1 MRARYSPAR
10 GLHLLIY
17 TTTIPHVRH
26 YILHRPPN
34 CRSVRPRQSSSASP
48 CVTTTEQ
55 NGKTCFNGYV
65 LCDESKCKCII
76 YFIRHFMFAWYSNR
90 SLDGL
95 VRLTSGGKSNKRD
108 FFFFQRNCR
117 GEKYARTRFF
127 FFVVFKFS
135 PTSWLRPGHDERW
148 LCSSDMFR

>member
-26 YILHRPPN
+26 YILHRPHN

-76 YFIRHFMFAWYSNR
+76 YFYTTFHVCVIFQPVFGWTGSI
-90 SLDGL
+90 D
-95 VRLTSGGKSNKRD
+95 VRREIEQKRFIFFFKEIAGGKNMRRRAS
-108 FFFFQRNCR
+108 FFR
-117 GEKYARTRFF
+117 GI
-127 FFVVFKFS
+127 
-135 PTSWLRPGHDERW
+135 
-148 LCSSDMFR
+148 